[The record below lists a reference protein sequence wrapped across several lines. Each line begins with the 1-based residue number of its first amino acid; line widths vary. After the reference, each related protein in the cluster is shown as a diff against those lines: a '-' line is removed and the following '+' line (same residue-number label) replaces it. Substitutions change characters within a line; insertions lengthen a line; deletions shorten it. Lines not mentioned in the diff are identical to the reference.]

1 MKTCTEQNIEVERE
15 ENVTEEWC
23 QIEARGSVMAKM
35 KLVSVWVK
43 RGKTDLESEN
53 EKTEKRR
60 MKKDRNPERRE

>member
-1 MKTCTEQNIEVERE
+1 
-15 ENVTEEWC
+15 
-23 QIEARGSVMAKM
+23 MAKM

>member
-1 MKTCTEQNIEVERE
+1 MVSDRSAC
-15 ENVTEEWC
+15 
-23 QIEARGSVMAKM
+23 SVMAKM

>member
-1 MKTCTEQNIEVERE
+1 MYRAEHRRWKGRKCDGRMVSDRSA
-15 ENVTEEWC
+15 C
-23 QIEARGSVMAKM
+23 SVKAKM

-60 MKKDRNPERRE
+60 MKKDRNPERRG

>member
-1 MKTCTEQNIEVERE
+1 MYRAEHRSGKGG
-15 ENVTEEWC
+15 NVTEEVVSDRSSC
-23 QIEARGSVMAKM
+23 SVMAKM

-60 MKKDRNPERRE
+60 TKKDRNPERRG